1 MNRFPA
7 PPTAPAINLRSVLS
21 PNRSSASRLE
31 TATGKPLPKKIEA
44 EAYKKVLDFNAA
56 LHSTDDVPVEQIA
69 ELTVTT
75 KQDLVLEATRIF
87 QEHIHDMP
95 DSVSVAHAALAGSGV
110 TVAFLEVI
118 TKLAAQSKDKSYED
132 VPLITRRSAKA
143 LMEIA
148 AHGPEIDKK
157 LTIAL
162 GSYSAKEIRINSPE
176 YLFSNLEF
184 TPRLFVLKNETVS
197 IDYLNRNG
205 LRANGH
211 GLDYTPRNDEV
222 LLGCP
227 YYSRIG
233 LFYSAITKAAFN
245 GGILEAIYQN
255 AVE

>member
-7 PPTAPAINLRSVLS
+7 PPTAPAVNIRAVLS
-21 PNRSSASRLE
+21 PESNASRLK
-31 TATGKPLPKKIEA
+31 TATGKPLPRKIEA
-44 EAYKKVLDFNAA
+44 EAYERVLEFNAA
-56 LHSTDDVPVEQIA
+56 LRSTDNVPLEQIA
-69 ELTVTT
+69 ALTVTT
-75 KQDLVLEATRIF
+75 KQDLVRETTKIF
-87 QEHIHDMP
+87 QDHIHDAP
-95 DSVSVAHAALAGSGV
+95 DGVSVEHAALAGSGV

-118 TKLAAQSKDKSYED
+118 TKLVAQSQDKTYED
-132 VPLITRRSAKA
+132 IQPVARRSAKT

-162 GSYSAKEIRINSPE
+162 GSFSAKEIRQNSSE

-184 TPRLFVLKNETVS
+184 TPQLFMLENDTVS
-197 IDYLNRNG
+197 VNYLNRNS

-211 GLDYTPRNDEV
+211 GLDYTPRKNEE

-233 LFYSAITKAAFN
+233 MFYSAITKAAVN
-245 GGILEAIYQN
+245 GGILEAIYYQH
-255 AVE
+255 ATE